1 MSLATKVRVSPDGT
15 SVSRNLTT

>member
-1 MSLATKVRVSPDGT
+1 MSLATTEHVSPDGT